1 MCILIISSQLDC
13 KFLENRDLHV
23 SENFRISHYPLG
35 LLCLQGTTNPNVN
48 YFEQKVN
55 ELASVTK
62 RSRGRVGIWL

>member
-13 KFLENRDLHV
+13 KFLENRDLHA

-48 YFEQKVN
+48 YFRQKVN

-62 RSRGRVGIWL
+62 GPGGGLASG